1 MTILAGV
8 TAAAPLALVNRLF
21 DKGISGGSEKDILY
35 AACSMIGLAVMGG
48 FLIYLSTIFS
58 GRISTGIYRDVINDM
73 YVKIQSLDL
82 KFFTEIKV
90 GELMVRFTNDAQNIN
105 TMILNLFNLLSYV
118 VQAVVLFS
126 IAMYTDWKLTL
137 SIVVI
142 TPILIQIVK
151 KYAKKLKKSFIF
163 DNYS

>member
-35 AACSMIGLAVMGG
+35 AACSMIWLAVMGG

-73 YVKIQSLDL
+73 YMKIQSLDL

-90 GELMVRFTNDAQNIN
+90 GDSSYFRKDTTYGMVFTDFQ
-105 TMILNLFNLLSYV
+105 
-118 VQAVVLFS
+118 
-126 IAMYTDWKLTL
+126 
-137 SIVVI
+137 
-142 TPILIQIVK
+142 
-151 KYAKKLKKSFIF
+151 KKLKERGNCEELSNILVPFLKGNSLR
-163 DNYS
+163 YVWLWK